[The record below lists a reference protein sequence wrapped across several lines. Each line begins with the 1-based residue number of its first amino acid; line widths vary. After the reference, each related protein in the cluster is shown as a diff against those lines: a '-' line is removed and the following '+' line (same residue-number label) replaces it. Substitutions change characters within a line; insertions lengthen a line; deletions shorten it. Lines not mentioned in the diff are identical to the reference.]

1 MTKKGV
7 RYKEIYKCMK
17 QIYVNMTGVRRRKIG
32 NPHREIAENPMTAA
46 GKKLTGEEGYEWWH
60 KTWWLAFASRLQVS
74 RTHPASLL
82 LVSAHQLK
90 ISGVVGLE

>member
-1 MTKKGV
+1 MTKKGI

-32 NPHREIAENPMTAA
+32 NPQREIAENLMAAA
-46 GKKLTGEEGYEWWH
+46 GKKLTGEEGYGRWRR
-60 KTWWLAFASRLQVS
+60 TWWLTFVSRLQVS

-82 LVSAHQLK
+82 LASAHQLK